1 MLAKPNST
9 KEEAQM
15 GKRILLGGIAVF
27 VLWSIVD
34 LITHGVI
41 LRGAYE
47 ATASLWRPMAEMKMG
62 LMYAVS
68 FIAALAFASIYG
80 WLVGPKSLQTGF
92 RYGLLYG
99 VGVGVGMGYGA
110 YSVMPIPYS
119 MALTWFCGTVV
130 EAALGGLLLALI
142 IQK

>member
-1 MLAKPNST
+1 MAKPNSM

-27 VLWSIVD
+27 VLWSVLDFI
-34 LITHGVI
+34 IHGVI
-41 LRGAYE
+41 LRGTYE

-62 LMYAVS
+62 LMYVTT
-68 FIAALAFASIYG
+68 FIHALAFASIYG
-80 WLVGPKSLQTGF
+80 WLVGSKGLLTGF

-99 VGVGVGMGYGA
+99 IGVGIGMGYGT

-119 MALTWFCGTVV
+119 MALTWFLGTVTS
-130 EAALGGLLLALI
+130 ATLGGLLLGI
-142 IQK
+142 IIRK